1 LRVRISKKDTAAA
14 RACLDEISVELDAVD
29 PKNPS
34 KNIDPDLVKFA
45 EYAARRSAD
54 TTARV
59 YRAQYICRK
68 LKASLK

>member
-1 LRVRISKKDTAAA
+1 M
-14 RACLDEISVELDAVD
+14 ELDAVD